1 MRLEETQKALK
12 KFMNETIRDARS
24 NLKKKNSSGEL
35 SRSLKGSVKVSKN
48 SIELDISMKPY
59 GEYQDKG
66 VSGTKKKYNTS
77 YSYKSKMPPPKAFDK
92 WIVKKGIAPRNE
104 KGQFINRKSLAFAI
118 AKSIQKNGIKPSLFL
133 TKAFQKNIK
142 KLDKDIVQKYGLD
155 TERQLEIILQDVL
168 K

>member
-12 KFMNETIRDARS
+12 KFLNETIRDARS

-66 VSGTKKKYNTS
+66 VSGTKKKYNT
-77 YSYKSKMPPPKAFDK
+77 
-92 WIVKKGIAPRNE
+92 
-104 KGQFINRKSLAFAI
+104 
-118 AKSIQKNGIKPSLFL
+118 
-133 TKAFQKNIK
+133 
-142 KLDKDIVQKYGLD
+142 
-155 TERQLEIILQDVL
+155 
-168 K
+168 